1 MRRAASARRRGPA
14 SSLASSAEAGAPLA
28 RARWRPTR
36 DAVLRGLWVGG
47 VPVPVSYRAAATPPP
62 RRGHPLAL
70 ARLCLFGRAVEP
82 SQLPAP
88 CRHPDG
94 AWRPAPVTPP
104 PAPLGLAPLT
114 ALAASLWLPP
124 LWPAVSES
132 ARADECAA
140 CDGALPPRPVHAL
153 PSPPAALLLLLLVLL
168 LVAKP
173 RVAARLLRRGSCG
186 LARACCGRGKGAGRT
201 RTAIG
206 ERER

>member
-1 MRRAASARRRGPA
+1 MAASA
-14 SSLASSAEAGAPLA
+14 
-28 RARWRPTR
+28 
-36 DAVLRGLWVGG
+36 
-47 VPVPVSYRAAATPPP
+47 
-62 RRGHPLAL
+62 
-70 ARLCLFGRAVEP
+70 
-82 SQLPAP
+82 
-88 CRHPDG
+88 
-94 AWRPAPVTPP
+94 
-104 PAPLGLAPLT
+104 
-114 ALAASLWLPP
+114 
-124 LWPAVSES
+124 S

-153 PSPPAALLLLLLVLL
+153 PSPPAALLLLLLLLL